1 MRKRKLLRFFSMYC
15 RKAGNLLK
23 LSVDVPAQIKLDL
36 LQIEELNNPKFA
48 FNFCWK
54 FKTGDAIISSP
65 FFWKDTVFVNSSDGY
80 LYAIDEEKG
89 EEKWKR
95 KLLKDERDLSIECS
109 PVISSY
115 GRLYVSSFRN
125 LYAIDVNSGDI
136 ILEADGFF
144 NRSSLCLTE
153 KKLFASQRNLFCAYN
168 PGNLDKIWEFKAESY
183 LETSP
188 CISNNMVFFGSE
200 GYKIYAL
207 DIEQGKLLWEFQTG
221 NAVEATPFVY
231 KDTLFVGSRDQNLY
245 ALNLFDGTKKWNI
258 ELDGEICCTSSVY
271 KGIVYVATVL
281 GNIYAFNAVTGK
293 LKWKSD
299 VSGTIYSSP
308 VIDKGIIYLGSSGR
322 IKKLNAISI
331 DTGQVIWDFDISG
344 ELFSSPFLADK
355 KIYITSMDSHVY
367 SFSCKPL
374 INYIEEEDISEE
386 GFEEEQKV
394 TDLKEKPVTRQ
405 YQPVYKKEEKVTDL
419 KEKPVTHQ
427 YDPRYKKEE
436 KEMAGKTGK
445 PEEGLKDDLKIE
457 LRKKRQEMEDKL
469 KARAKEEKAQ
479 EEEKNKEEIKSKKM
493 GAIEERL
500 RVQSQ
505 TKRIDDAFKFE
516 VLKRLEEKN
525 KSHENVIPVKIPV
538 RDDKKKSDELARKIK
553 EQLSKKK
560 KDSESKGHEVRLQEK
575 PLETPED
582 KARKFFT
589 VGKTQLEKKMIDAA
603 ISSFRRSLE
612 LIPDDINYL
621 LSLGDALRE
630 KGDLHGACEC
640 YEKAI
645 ALSPERHDIALTL
658 SNMFMVIGRKA
669 LMDRLYDNGF
679 DYFKRSLSVKKNAG
693 AYFGQADVYI
703 VRGDTGNCI
712 KSLLNGLTC
721 DNSDFDRLTDLAE
734 LYSFIEPDQ
743 EDCYNKILSLS
754 GLNEDSSRASFLKGV
769 IYEKDDWE
777 EAAGFYEHAIYK
789 EQNFPE
795 PYYRMGMLFLQE
807 ELYKEAEDM
816 FKRII
821 RINPS
826 YGKAY
831 TGIGKLLVKKG
842 DFIEAEK
849 NIKKAVSIEPRWYY
863 SYCLLAKICLK
874 NDHID
879 EALSY
884 IEKIKGIQRT
894 WPDVHMIQGEIF
906 LKKKSQKDACK
917 CFFAAINSW
926 ASTWE
931 HRSEIALLSPLIDD
945 ADVLTTLIESF
956 NEEDDSDLLKVM
968 YERLLSLKPDDKTG
982 RLKLARIYRNSNKY
996 DSAIELFRG
1005 LSSVT
1010 REMSIELAENFYRK
1024 SRKELKQGKLKSS
1037 IVSIKSAIKLVK
1049 NNGSYYA
1056 HSGDIYFKAEKY
1068 PEAVESY
1075 LNSIDIEKDG
1085 SVYFKLG
1092 QTYEKIED
1100 YREAIK
1106 AYEEAIKLED
1116 DKVTYYANL
1125 ARASY
1130 KIKHYSRV
1138 VNLTRD
1144 VLSRFNDLDDKVKAR
1159 LENLHNLSEN
1169 RLWISFR
1176 GNNGAF
1182 QNNEENLRIS
1192 SLKDENT
1199 FLTLNWTLNLKKRI
1213 TSSPVVA
1220 DGNVYI
1226 GDEGGTLYAVSQKK
1240 GKPLWKFN
1248 GGGEIRA
1255 TPFAG
1260 ARMIYLA
1267 SCNGFIY
1274 GIDISKGTKVW
1285 AFKAD
1290 SKMNSSP
1297 AGNENILYT
1306 GSDKGIFYALSME
1319 KGELIWSYKTGDQ
1332 ITSLPLIVS
1341 NQVYFGSWD
1350 GSIYCLNRTTGEK
1363 LWSKNLGGKIHSSP
1377 VFLDGFIYT
1386 GLLNNKLVALDAS
1399 NGRIKWEFISEGPI
1413 ISSPAV
1419 AYKKVFIGSRD
1430 NSVYALDAFKGTK
1443 IWQYKTKDTIYSS
1456 PAVANGFV
1464 YIGSTDMMF
1473 YAIHAEKGRGCKY
1486 KTEGKIMSSPA
1497 IANGMVFIASDDGKL
1512 YAFGSDQ

>member
-1 MRKRKLLRFFSMYC
+1 M
-15 RKAGNLLK
+15 
-23 LSVDVPAQIKLDL
+23 DL
-36 LQIEELNNPKFA
+36 LQIEELNNPKCA

-65 FFWKDTVFVNSSDGY
+65 FFWKNTVFVNSSDGY
-80 LYAIDEEKG
+80 LYAIDGEKG
-89 EEKWKR
+89 EETWKR
-95 KLLKDERDLSIECS
+95 KLLKDQRDLSIECS
-109 PVISSY
+109 PVISSQDK
-115 GRLYVSSFRN
+115 LYVSSFRN
-125 LYAIDVNSGDI
+125 LYKIDVNSGDI
-136 ILEADGFF
+136 LLEAEGFF

-207 DIEQGKLLWEFQTG
+207 DIEHGNPVWEFQTG
-221 NAVEATPFVY
+221 NSVEATPAVY
-231 KDTLFVGSRDQNLY
+231 KDTLFVGSRDQKLY
-245 ALNLFDGTKKWNI
+245 ALNLFDGTEKWSI
-258 ELDGEICCTSSVY
+258 ELDGEICCTSTVY

-281 GNIYAFNAVTGK
+281 GNIYAFNVRTGK

-344 ELFSSPFLADK
+344 EIFSSPFLADK
-355 KIYITSMDSHVY
+355 KIYITSMDGYVY

-374 INYIEEEDISEE
+374 IEYIEENEEEISEE
-386 GFEEEQKV
+386 DLEEEQKV
-394 TDLKEKPVTRQ
+394 TDLKEKPVTHQ
-405 YQPVYKKEEKVTDL
+405 YEPLYKKEEKVTDL

-427 YDPRYKKEE
+427 YEPLYKKQDKITEVTE
-436 KEMAGKTGK
+436 KTGK
-445 PEEGLKDDLKIE
+445 HEEVLKNDLKIE

-469 KARAKEEKAQ
+469 KARAKEKHAQ
-479 EEEKNKEEIKSKKM
+479 GEEKNKEEIKSKKM
-493 GAIEERL
+493 EAIEERL

-525 KSHENVIPVKIPV
+525 KSHENVITVKTPVT
-538 RDDKKKSDELARKIK
+538 DDKKKSDELTRKIK

-560 KDSESKGHEVRLQEK
+560 KENESFSRGHEERLKEK
-575 PLETPED
+575 PHETPDD
-582 KARKFFT
+582 KARKFFA

-645 ALSPERHDIALTL
+645 NLSPERKDIALTL
-658 SNMFMVIGRKA
+658 SSMFMVLGRKA
-669 LMDRLYDNGF
+669 LLDRLYDNGF
-679 DYFKRSLSVKKNAG
+679 DYFKRSLLVKKNAG

-721 DNSDFDRLTDLAE
+721 DNSDFERLIELAE
-734 LYSFIEPDQ
+734 LYSFTELDQ

-754 GLNEDSSRASFLKGV
+754 GLNEDSSRAYFLKGV

-777 EAAGFYEHAIYK
+777 ESAGFYENAIYK
-789 EQNFPE
+789 DQNFPE

-807 ELYKEAEDM
+807 ELYKESEDM

-821 RINPS
+821 KVNPS
-826 YGKAY
+826 YGKAF
-831 TGIGKLLVKKG
+831 TGLGKLLVKKG

-849 NIKKAVSIEPRWYY
+849 NIKKAISIEPAWYH

-874 NDHID
+874 NEHID
-879 EALSY
+879 EALNY

-894 WPDVHMIQGEIF
+894 SPDVHIVQGEIF
-906 LKKKSQKDACK
+906 LKKKSQRDACK

-931 HRSEIALLSPLIDD
+931 HRREIAMLSPLIDD

-956 NEEDDSDLLKVM
+956 NEEYDSDLLKIM

-982 RLKLARIYRNSNKY
+982 ILKLARIYRNNNKY

-1005 LSSVT
+1005 LPSIT
-1010 REMSIELAENFYRK
+1010 RDMSFELAENLYRK

-1037 IVSIKSAIKLVK
+1037 ILSIKSAIKLVK
-1049 NNGSYYA
+1049 DKASYYA

-1068 PEAVESY
+1068 PEAVEAY

-1085 SVYFKLG
+1085 SAYFKLG

-1106 AYEEAIKLED
+1106 AYEEAIKLEE
-1116 DKVTYYANL
+1116 DKVSYYANL

-1130 KIKHYSRV
+1130 KIKHYSMV
-1138 VNLTRD
+1138 LHLTRE
-1144 VLSRFNDLDDKVKAR
+1144 VFSKFHDLDEKVKSR

-1176 GNNGAF
+1176 GNNNAAF
-1182 QNNEENLRIS
+1182 QENEEDLKIS

-1199 FLTLNWTLNLKKRI
+1199 FLTLKWTLNLKKRI

-1248 GGGEIRA
+1248 SGGEIRA

-1260 ARMIYLA
+1260 VRMIYLA

-1274 GIDISKGTKVW
+1274 GIDISKGTKLW

-1290 SKMNSSP
+1290 SRMNSSP

-1306 GSDKGIFYALSME
+1306 GSDKGIFYALSMD
-1319 KGELIWSYKTGDQ
+1319 KGEVLWSYKTGEQ

-1341 NQVYFGSWD
+1341 DRVYFGSWD

-1377 VFLDGFIYT
+1377 VFLDGLIYT

-1399 NGRIKWEFISEGPI
+1399 NGRIKWEFMSDGPI

-1419 AYKKVFIGSRD
+1419 AYRKVFIGSRD
-1430 NSVYALDAFKGTK
+1430 KSVYALDASKGTK

-1473 YAIHAEKGRGCKY
+1473 YAIHAEKGKGCKY

-1497 IANGMVFIASDDGKL
+1497 IANSMVFIASDDGKL
-1512 YAFGSDQ
+1512 YAFGSEK